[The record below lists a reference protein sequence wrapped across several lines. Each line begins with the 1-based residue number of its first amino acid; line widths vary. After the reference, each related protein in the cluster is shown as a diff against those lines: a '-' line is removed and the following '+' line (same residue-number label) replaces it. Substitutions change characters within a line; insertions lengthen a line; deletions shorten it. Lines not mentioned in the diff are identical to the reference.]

1 MSGAHTNH
9 NNDFI
14 TENIDAEDVPIFN
27 EPTLPDQAYIPF
39 VVAQDDPTCGG
50 DFLALYHLPMRRL
63 TPGGTL
69 QSNTHS
75 VAGNGYSGTVP
86 AGQVIPAFVTPSG
99 GNPITLAS
107 AEDATHLADFLV
119 LSKDDNIAGNYI
131 VQNSGFYVFPEGH
144 GYAVGLQYY
153 LSNTT
158 GQVSTTP
165 GTKSQ
170 KLFRVIDAVTIS
182 INIG

>member
-9 NNDFI
+9 NSDFV

-27 EPTLPDQAYIPF
+27 QATLPDQAYLPF
-39 VVAQDDPTCGG
+39 VVAEDDPTCGG
-50 DFLALYHLPMRRL
+50 DFLALYHLPLRRL
-63 TPGGTL
+63 LAGGNL
-69 QSNTHS
+69 QANTHS
-75 VAGNGYSGTVP
+75 VAGNGYTGNIPVD
-86 AGQVIPAFVTPSG
+86 QVVPAFVTPSG
-99 GNPITLAS
+99 SNPVTPAS
-107 AEDATHLADFLV
+107 AESNTTLADFLV
-119 LSKDDNIAGNYI
+119 LAKDENVAGNYI
-131 VQNSGFYVFPEGH
+131 VQNSGFYTFPEGH

-165 GTKSQ
+165 GTSSQ
-170 KLFRVIDAVTIS
+170 KLFRVIDAITIS